1 MSVAVEEFSDLQRDE
16 MTRTLIRKFEE
27 AKAKEDEWK
36 QARMKA
42 EELLLQLL
50 PKKDE
55 GSVTTEACGYKVTTS
70 RTVRRDV
77 DLDEWLALADDLPPS
92 YRTVVRL
99 DTVGKLDTKMMR
111 AMQQHD
117 PDAYGIL
124 ARCLTAKP
132 GKYTIKIKDANDG
145 D

>member
-1 MSVAVEEFSDLQRDE
+1 MSVAVEEFSELQRDE
-16 MTRTLIRKFEE
+16 MTRTLIEKFEQ

-36 QARMKA
+36 RARMKA
-42 EELLLQLL
+42 EELLIQLL

-55 GSVTTEACGYKVTTS
+55 GSVTSDVCGLKVTTS

-77 DLDEWLALADDLPPS
+77 DVDAWCELADDLPPS
-92 YRTVVRL
+92 YREVVRL
-99 DTVGKLDTKMMR
+99 EQVGKLDTKMMR

-132 GKYTIKIKDANDG
+132 GKYTIKIKVAE
-145 D
+145 